1 MSFFTVIVPSYN
13 RAHLIG
19 ETIQSVINQ
28 SFGDWELIIVD
39 DGSTDNTHEVVE
51 QFHLSD
57 NRIKYHYQ
65 KNAERSAARNQGIK
79 LSNGEFICFLDSD
92 DRWLSQHLEIIHS
105 TIQKHN
111 YLKALYF
118 TGVRW
123 CFDNGET
130 EDVLFEAIDNQNP
143 IEYVIKN
150 QIGPSTQCLH
160 KELLEKY
167 QFNTRLRV
175 NEDVE
180 LNTRI
185 MNEYPLVQIPQV
197 TVEMLIH
204 EENTKALFKEYIT
217 PQVEAMKLIFSN
229 PLLKGKI
236 SKSFQKKIQHSFDS
250 QYIMVWERLNDKKKL
265 NKAILRYLF
274 RYPFDRKNKARIV
287 LYLYNQPY
295 GHFIE
300 KTVSSVKSVIRK

>member
-28 SFGDWELIIVD
+28 SFVDWELIIVD
-39 DGSTDNTHEVVE
+39 DGSTDNTREIVE
-51 QFHLSD
+51 KFNLSD
-57 NRIKYHYQ
+57 NRIQYHYQ
-65 KNAERSAARNQGIK
+65 QNAERSAARNEGIK
-79 LSNGEFICFLDSD
+79 LAKGEFICFLDSD
-92 DRWLSQHLEIIHS
+92 DRWFSQHLEIFHS

-111 YLKALYF
+111 HLKALYF

-123 CFDNGET
+123 CFDNGDT
-130 EDVLFEAIDNQNP
+130 EDVLFEGIDNQNQ

-160 KELLEKY
+160 KELLIKHK
-167 QFNTRLRV
+167 FNTQLRV

-185 MNEYPLVQIPQV
+185 TNEYPLIQIPQV

-287 LYLYNQPY
+287 LLLYNQPY
-295 GHFIE
+295 GHLIE
-300 KTVSSVKSVIRK
+300 KTVKKVKSVIRK